1 MSTETEAE
9 RQMGGIAMVLHG
21 SVTLSYLLPRWGI
34 WSNFKNQMASL
45 SIFYLQIYKHFN
57 F

>member
-21 SVTLSYLLPRWGI
+21 SVTLSYLLPRWGT

-45 SIFYLQIYKHFN
+45 SIFLLTDI
-57 F
+57 